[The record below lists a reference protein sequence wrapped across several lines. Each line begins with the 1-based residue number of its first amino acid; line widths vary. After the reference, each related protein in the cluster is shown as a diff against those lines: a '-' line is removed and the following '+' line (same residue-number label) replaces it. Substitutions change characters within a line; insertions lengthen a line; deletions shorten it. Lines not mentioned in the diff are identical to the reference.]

1 MVSFRLV
8 LKLISFILMSLL
20 METVLLY
27 VCLIADTM
35 FFYTVYL
42 FSFIELVMV
51 SLLFKKE
58 HRFVK
63 AILVMILMTLF
74 LIEHA
79 IFYVCHTRLHY
90 SDDGAKLLLCF
101 LSYLSTFVPFIA
113 YIVSCCIEYMIKK
126 LLTPKLIE
134 VSWYHFFI
142 IWSGVVAILVAF
154 SFVI

>member
-79 IFYVCHTRLHY
+79 IFYFFHTRLHY

>member
-8 LKLISFILMSLL
+8 LKYFSFVLISLI

-51 SLLFKKE
+51 SLFFKKE
-58 HRFVK
+58 HRYVK
-63 AILVMILMTLF
+63 AILVMILMVLF

-79 IFYVCHTRLHY
+79 VFSVCHTRLYY
-90 SDDGAKLLLCF
+90 SDDGAKLLLYF

-126 LLTPKLIE
+126 LLTPKQLE
-134 VSWYHFFI
+134 VSWCHFFI
-142 IWSGVVAILVAF
+142 IWLGVFAILVAF